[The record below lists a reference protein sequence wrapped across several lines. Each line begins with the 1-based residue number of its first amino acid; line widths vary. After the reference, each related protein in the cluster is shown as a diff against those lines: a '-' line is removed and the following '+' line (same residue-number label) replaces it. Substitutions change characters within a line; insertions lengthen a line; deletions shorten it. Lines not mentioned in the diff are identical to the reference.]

1 MEQKLLLKAIREDIG
16 LLEEMITSLSPAA
29 EITTE
34 EVGFALSR
42 ARNLVAELEMLA
54 TTVKYNPVEMTPAVR
69 MEVPKQAEKPVAKPV
84 KKEELFDL
92 EELPVA
98 QPAEAK
104 SEQPLTDAVAPV
116 TQPVEKPSV
125 KVEAKEPLRVKEAK
139 VVNPAPAK
147 ELTPDT
153 SQTKALGETIEAHKS
168 VNDLL
173 VADKHDH
180 LFEGKPLKSLRE
192 GVGINDRFLFI
203 RELFGGDSDNFNRV
217 IDELDQLATLNEAVS
232 YLKANFKWSKSDS
245 AEKFLQLVKRRYQ
258 S

>member
-125 KVEAKEPLRVKEAK
+125 KVEA
-139 VVNPAPAK
+139 N
-147 ELTPDT
+147 
-153 SQTKALGETIEAHKS
+153 QTL
-168 VNDLL
+168 
-173 VADKHDH
+173 H
-180 LFEGKPLKSLRE
+180 LH
-192 GVGINDRFLFI
+192 
-203 RELFGGDSDNFNRV
+203 
-217 IDELDQLATLNEAVS
+217 
-232 YLKANFKWSKSDS
+232 
-245 AEKFLQLVKRRYQ
+245 
-258 S
+258 